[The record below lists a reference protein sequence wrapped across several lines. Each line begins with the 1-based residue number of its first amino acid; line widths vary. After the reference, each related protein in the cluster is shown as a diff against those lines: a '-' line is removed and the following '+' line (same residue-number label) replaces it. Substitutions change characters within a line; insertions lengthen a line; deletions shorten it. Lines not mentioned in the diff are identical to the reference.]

1 MNGRWPNLMD
11 LETAA
16 EYVSLSPRT
25 LEEIVDDTSST
36 LRYVRLPVGGRTVRK
51 RLLARANLDAW
62 VEQGRQL
69 ALNSEDGR
77 MEETLEWLK
86 TQ

>member
-1 MNGRWPNLMD
+1 MSERWPNLMD

-25 LEEIVDDTSST
+25 LEEIVADPSSS
-36 LRYVRLPVGGRTVRK
+36 LWYVKLPVGARTVRK
-51 RLLARANLDAW
+51 RLLARADLDAW

-69 ALNSEDGR
+69 ALNSEGGK
-77 MEETLEWLK
+77 LEATIQWISK
-86 TQ
+86 H